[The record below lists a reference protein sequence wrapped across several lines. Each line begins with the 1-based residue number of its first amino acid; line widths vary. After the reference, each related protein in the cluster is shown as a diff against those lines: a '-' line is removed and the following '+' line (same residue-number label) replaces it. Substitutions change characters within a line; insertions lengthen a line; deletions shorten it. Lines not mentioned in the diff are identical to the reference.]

1 MDDKSKSDI
10 VDAAIDLGTPNPT
23 SLHPI
28 AMYGGTVFLTAPDK
42 QGNFIAGALVF
53 ADHVTVELSNGAN
66 FNDRSGMLGGKGK
79 ERLHIK
85 RHSVAD
91 IADKTSQ
98 AF

>member
-23 SLHPI
+23 SLHPT

-53 ADHVTVELSNGAN
+53 ADHVTGEFSNGAN

-79 ERLHIK
+79 ERRHIK
-85 RHSVAD
+85 LHSVDD

-98 AF
+98 GF